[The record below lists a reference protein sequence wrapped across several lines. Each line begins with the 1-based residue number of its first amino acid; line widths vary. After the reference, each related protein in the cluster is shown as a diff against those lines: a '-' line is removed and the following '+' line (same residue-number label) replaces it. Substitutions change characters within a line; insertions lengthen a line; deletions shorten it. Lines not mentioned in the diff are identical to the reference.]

1 MRKRISMISLYRTFQ
16 IIFGLVVSMFILYF
30 LIQYASSYAGFQG
43 DVQKIT
49 ILRNLKTTS
58 ESVYTFGTPV
68 MFPDTS
74 MYDFSSCH
82 MQTSEPDASEM
93 KCDFGEV
100 GPVLVPTLL
109 SLGKKE
115 HAVVSGADLDL
126 GWHVM
131 HWIEIMPESAII
143 FTPMD
148 SSDSTWNLMKNLT
161 DMLPSTENLDS
172 KITFGFCDG
181 SSLIE
186 NICGGKCERY
196 GFLDVLESNRA
207 PAAKCRAS
215 LPGGHMLITISSQCR
230 IGYSDSG
237 VCVLPSADSVGVAY
251 LAGSEKEFV
260 YKDPFDIISL
270 VIGGDDKDVFGKTG
284 GERLYGYK
292 NKVWGDR
299 ISLAANIMRQRALL
313 ISSEYQTLGKN
324 QECVPIY
331 SQLYT
336 TLGSVH
342 STVKGDYE
350 NLDLMRSLAGMLGD
364 AGSLHQDLVNLGC
377 EYRV

>member
-1 MRKRISMISLYRTFQ
+1 MISLYRTFQ

-30 LIQYASSYAGFQG
+30 LIQYASNYAGFQG
-43 DVQKIT
+43 DVQKVT

-58 ESVYTFGTPV
+58 ESVYAFGTPV
-68 MFPDTS
+68 TFPDTS
-74 MYDFSSCH
+74 MYDLSSCY
-82 MQTSEPDASEM
+82 MQTSEPDAPEM

-115 HAVVSGADLDL
+115 HVVVSGADLNF
-126 GWHVM
+126 GWYVM

-148 SSDSTWNLMKNLT
+148 SSDNTWNLMKNLT
-161 DMLPSTENLDS
+161 HILPSTENLDS

-181 SSLIE
+181 TTLIE

-196 GFLDVLESNRA
+196 EFLDVLESNRA
-207 PAAKCRAS
+207 PAAKCTAS
-215 LPGGHMLITISSQCR
+215 LPGEYSLITISSHCM

-237 VCVLPSADSVGVAY
+237 VCVLPSADDVGVAY
-251 LAGSEKEFV
+251 LEGSDKEFV
-260 YKDPFDIISL
+260 YKDSFDIISL
-270 VIGGDDKDVFGKTG
+270 VIGGDTKDVFDKTG
-284 GERLYGYK
+284 GERLYEYK

-299 ISLAANIMRQRALL
+299 LSLAASIMRQRALL
-313 ISSEYQTLGKN
+313 IPSEYQTLGEN

-331 SQLYT
+331 SQLYA

-342 STVKGDYE
+342 GTVSGDYN
-350 NLDLMRSLAGMLGD
+350 NLNLMRSLSGMLSD
-364 AGSLHQDLVNLGC
+364 ARSLYQDLVNLGC
-377 EYRV
+377 EYRVQ